1 VDYFDFDFW
10 IRTAVGANLYPV
22 SVTNSPSGPASATMN
37 FNVNDAHFQELLAP
51 VMAATE
57 DEAGRDLF
65 GKFLFDSL
73 FSGPV
78 RDVWQKSGG
87 QANALPDQGIRLR
100 LWIDAPELAVLPW
113 ELLKEGADFLA
124 VSGRVVVS
132 RFLPAG
138 EPPALITPQKARV
151 LIVVQEPP
159 QLPIDPDVPAG
170 LANALNT
177 SRRFAPPKILKNSTL
192 AQINQELLNGY
203 EVLHYIGH
211 GRPDKLLLASDAEVD
226 IKDGHAFAALFTG
239 QPTLHLVVLNVCASG
254 ATIPRGVFSGLGPF
268 LSEKRLPAVIA
279 MQYSAVLQKTA
290 AEFNV
295 SFYTALEKSISVD
308 VAVNSARRG
317 LLATHPGERDW
328 STPVL
333 YMTTRSGKV
342 LEFVDN
348 PVQAAIRAAELAKE
362 RAELEA
368 GYREM
373 IVALGEIAVRSRQAE
388 GTLDALKF
396 AEDLQLRFNSL
407 LDQTLPTKQEW
418 DSIRQTSIADLQ
430 SILQGSTSETAS
442 WWQDLLSKSQSLS
455 QNLANSDLGLARDAF
470 RDIKGCLSAGI
481 GGLRRDVKDILRD
494 SQKRSSDAIAWLR
507 LK

>member
-1 VDYFDFDFW
+1 VDYFDFDLW
-10 IRTAVGANLYPV
+10 IRAAVEANLYPV
-22 SVTNSPSGPASATMN
+22 SVTNSPSGPASTVMN
-37 FNVNDAHFQELLAP
+37 FNVNDPHFHELLAP
-51 VMAATE
+51 VMAAIE
-57 DEAGRDLF
+57 EEGGRDLF
-65 GKFLFDSL
+65 GKLLFDSL

-78 RDVWQKSGG
+78 RDAWQKSRG
-87 QANALPDQGIRLR
+87 QADALPDQGIRLR

-138 EPPALITPQKARV
+138 EPPAFITPQKARV
-151 LIVVQEPP
+151 LIVVQEPA
-159 QLPIDPDVPAG
+159 QLPIDPDVAAG

-177 SRRFAPPKILKNSTL
+177 SKRFAPPKILKNSTL
-192 AQINQELLNGY
+192 AQINQELLDGY

-211 GRPDKLLLASDAEVD
+211 GSPDKLLLASDKEVD

-239 QPTLHLVVLNVCASG
+239 QPTLQLVVLNVCASG
-254 ATIPRGVFSGLGPF
+254 ATTPRGVFSGLGPF

-290 AEFNV
+290 AEFNA
-295 SFYTALEKSISVD
+295 SFYAALDESISVD
-308 VAVNSARRG
+308 VAVNSARLA
-317 LLATHPGERDW
+317 LLASHPGGRDW

-333 YMTTRSGKV
+333 YMTTRSGRV

-362 RAELEA
+362 RAEMEA

-388 GTLDALKF
+388 GALDALTS
-396 AEDLQLRFNSL
+396 AERLQLRFNSL
-407 LDQTLPTKQEW
+407 QNQNLPTRQEW
-418 DSIRQTSIADLQ
+418 DQIRQIQIADLQ
-430 SILQGSTSETAS
+430 SVLLGSTSETAS
-442 WWQDLLSKSQSLS
+442 WWRDLLSNSQVLS
-455 QNLANSDLGLARDAF
+455 EKLDNSDFGLARAAF
-470 RDIKGCLSAGI
+470 SDIKGGLAVGI

-494 SQKRSSDAIAWLR
+494 SQKRSSDAIAR
-507 LK
+507 IRVE